1 MKSRIALLIFVALI
15 SLTAVYAPRARGDE
29 SGQPAS
35 RQKTVKEVGVR
46 EARILIDEKK
56 GSPGFVIL
64 DVRTDEEY
72 SGGHIEGST
81 NIDVKS
87 ESFADEVGKLDKS
100 KTYLVYC
107 RSGKR
112 SAAAVE
118 IMEAEGFTDIY
129 VMPGGILGWQGAGY
143 PVTK

>member
-1 MKSRIALLIFVALI
+1 MKSRIAPLIFVALI

-64 DVRTDEEY
+64 DV
-72 SGGHIEGST
+72 GST